1 MDLSKAPIKEVIAVG
16 TVMVTLTGFYYSTG
30 HRLDLLEAHASDIDK
45 NAEQIRVL
53 REQNIS
59 VDSRLERIDEKL
71 DEVRIKLDNVETMIR
86 FAKEKNDG

>member
-1 MDLSKAPIKEVIAVG
+1 MDLSKVPIKEVIAVG

-30 HRLDLLEAHASDIDK
+30 HRLEILEANASDIDK

-53 REQNIS
+53 REQSIS

-71 DEVRIKLDNVETMIR
+71 DEVRIKLDNVETILR
-86 FAKEKNDG
+86 FAKEKDDG